1 MSPRRVAKAM
11 GLFGAAAL
19 VVVLAVAIYVVRHRS
34 PATTLQQVA
43 EVMPNALLHAHNL
56 KWTQMS
62 GGQSQWHL
70 SARDASYSHDKT
82 SLVLTDAE
90 LSMVSKDGKN
100 VDVTAPRAEISVT
113 GNHINQ
119 AHLSGGL
126 KINYGDFVLKNGD
139 ATFAPDKDI
148 VSAPGEVEV
157 QGQGLT
163 VTGVGLTGHP
173 NERNFTLLSQTNTLV
188 APKKNSE
195 LKSGKSER
203 RGRPE

>member
-1 MSPRRVAKAM
+1 MSPKRVAKAM

-19 VVVLAVAIYVVRHRS
+19 AVVLAVTVYVVRHRS

-43 EVMPNALLHAHNL
+43 GIVPSALLHAHNL
-56 KWTQMS
+56 KWTQMA
-62 GGQSQWHL
+62 GGLSQWRL

-82 SLVLTDAE
+82 SLVLTGAE

-100 VDVTAPRAEISVT
+100 VEVIAPRAEISVT

-126 KINYGDFVLKNGD
+126 EINYGDFVLKTD
-139 ATFAPDKDI
+139 EAICAPDKDM
-148 VSAPGEVEV
+148 VSAPGQVEV
-157 QGQGLT
+157 KGQGLT

-173 NERNFTLLSQTNTLV
+173 NERSFSLLSQTKTV
-188 APKKNSE
+188 VDAKKGSV
-195 LKSGKSER
+195 LKSGKS
-203 RGRPE
+203 

>member
-1 MSPRRVAKAM
+1 MSPKRVAKAM

-19 VVVLAVAIYVVRHRS
+19 AVVLAVAIYVVRHRA
-34 PATTLQQVA
+34 PATTMQQMADLV
-43 EVMPNALLHAHNL
+43 PSALLHAHNL

-70 SARDASYSHDKT
+70 SAREASYSHDKT

-100 VDVTAPRAEISVT
+100 VKVSAPRAEISVT

-126 KINYGDFVLKNGD
+126 RINYGDFELKTAE
-139 ATFAPDKDI
+139 ATFSPDKD
-148 VSAPGEVEV
+148 VVNAPGQVEV
-157 QGQGLT
+157 QGQGMT

-173 NERNFTLLSQTNTLV
+173 NERNFTLLSQTNTV
-188 APKKNSE
+188 VIPKKSSD
-195 LKSGKSER
+195 LKSGKS
-203 RGRPE
+203 

>member
-1 MSPRRVAKAM
+1 MSPKRVAKAM

-19 VVVLAVAIYVVRHRS
+19 AVVLAVAIYVVRHRA
-34 PATTLQQVA
+34 PATTMQQMADLV
-43 EVMPNALLHAHNL
+43 PSALLHAHNL

-70 SARDASYSHDKT
+70 SAREASYSHDKT

-100 VDVTAPRAEISVT
+100 VKVSAPRAEISVT

-126 KINYGDFVLKNGD
+126 RINYGDFVLKTAE
-139 ATFAPDKDI
+139 ATFSPDKD
-148 VSAPGEVEV
+148 VVNAPGQVEV
-157 QGQGLT
+157 QGQGMT

-173 NERNFTLLSQTNTLV
+173 NERNFTLLSQTNTV
-188 APKKNSE
+188 VIPKKSSD
-195 LKSGKSER
+195 LKSGKS
-203 RGRPE
+203 

>member
-1 MSPRRVAKAM
+1 MSPKRVAKAM

-19 VVVLAVAIYVVRHRS
+19 AVVLAVAIYVVRHRA
-34 PATTLQQVA
+34 PATTMQQMADLV
-43 EVMPNALLHAHNL
+43 PSALLHAHNL

-70 SARDASYSHDKT
+70 SAREASYSHDKT

-100 VDVTAPRAEISVT
+100 VEVSAPRAEISVT
-113 GNHINQ
+113 GNHINR

-126 KINYGDFVLKNGD
+126 RINYGDFVLKTAE
-139 ATFAPDKDI
+139 ATFSPDKD
-148 VSAPGEVEV
+148 VVNAPGQVEV
-157 QGQGLT
+157 QGQGMT

-173 NERNFTLLSQTNTLV
+173 NERNFTLLSQTNTV
-188 APKKNSE
+188 VIPKKSSD
-195 LKSGKSER
+195 LKSGKS
-203 RGRPE
+203 

>member
-1 MSPRRVAKAM
+1 M

-19 VVVLAVAIYVVRHRS
+19 AVVLAVAIYVVRHRA

-43 EVMPNALLHAHNL
+43 DMVPNALLHAHNL

-62 GGQSQWHL
+62 GGLSQWHL

-100 VDVTAPRAEISVT
+100 IDVTAPYAEIFVT
-113 GNHINQ
+113 GNHINR

-126 KINYGDFVLKNGD
+126 KIDYGDFVLTTD
-139 ATFAPDKDI
+139 EATFAPDKDV
-148 VSAPGEVEV
+148 VSAPGEVQVE
-157 QGQGLT
+157 GQGLT

-173 NERNFTLLSQTNTLV
+173 NERSFTLLSQTNTV
-188 APKKNSE
+188 VVPKKRSD
-195 LKSGKSER
+195 LKSGKS
-203 RGRPE
+203 

>member
-19 VVVLAVAIYVVRHRS
+19 AVVIAVAVYVVRHRA
-34 PATTLQQVA
+34 PATTIQQMSGMV
-43 EVMPNALLHAHNL
+43 PSALLHAHNL

-82 SLVLTDAE
+82 SLILTGAE

-100 VDVTAPRAEISVT
+100 VEVSAPRAEISVT

-126 KINYGDFVLKNGD
+126 KINYGDFVLTTSE

-148 VSAPGEVEV
+148 VSAPGVVEV
-157 QGQGLT
+157 AGQGLT
-163 VTGVGLTGHP
+163 VKGVGLTGHP
-173 NERNFTLLSQTNTLV
+173 NQRNFSLLSQTDTV
-188 APKKNSE
+188 VVPKKNSG
-195 LKSGKSER
+195 LKSGNS
-203 RGRPE
+203 

>member
-1 MSPRRVAKAM
+1 MSPKRVAKAM

-19 VVVLAVAIYVVRHRS
+19 AVVLAVAVYVVRHRA
-34 PATTLQQVA
+34 PATTLQQLA
-43 EVMPNALLHAHNL
+43 DKMPDALLHAHNL

-62 GGQSQWHL
+62 RGLSQWHL

-100 VDVTAPRAEISVT
+100 VQVSAPRAEISVT
-113 GNHINQ
+113 GNHINR

-126 KINYGDFVLKNGD
+126 RIDYGDFVLTTD
-139 ATFAPDKDI
+139 EATFAPDKDL
-148 VSAPGEVEV
+148 VNAPGQV
-157 QGQGLT
+157 QVAGQGLT

-173 NERNFTLLSQTNTLV
+173 NERNFTLLSQTNTV
-188 APKKNSE
+188 VVPKKRSD
-195 LKSGKSER
+195 LKSGKS
-203 RGRPE
+203 

>member
-1 MSPRRVAKAM
+1 MSPKRVAKAM

-19 VVVLAVAIYVVRHRS
+19 AVVLAVAIYVVRHRA
-34 PATTLQQVA
+34 PATTMQQMADLV
-43 EVMPNALLHAHNL
+43 PSALLHAHNL

-62 GGQSQWHL
+62 GAQSQWHL
-70 SARDASYSHDKT
+70 SAREASYSHDKT

-100 VDVTAPRAEISVT
+100 VEVSAPRAEISVT

-126 KINYGDFVLKNGD
+126 RINYGDFELKTAE
-139 ATFAPDKDI
+139 ATFSPDKD
-148 VSAPGEVEV
+148 VVNAPGQVEV
-157 QGQGLT
+157 QGQGMT

-173 NERNFTLLSQTNTLV
+173 NERNFTLLSQTNTV
-188 APKKNSE
+188 VIPKKSSD
-195 LKSGKSER
+195 LKSGKS
-203 RGRPE
+203 

>member
-1 MSPRRVAKAM
+1 MSPKRVAKAM

-19 VVVLAVAIYVVRHRS
+19 AVVLAVAVYVVRHRA

-43 EVMPNALLHAHNL
+43 DMVPNALLHAHNL

-62 GGQSQWHL
+62 GGLSQWHL

-82 SLVLTDAE
+82 SLVLTEAE

-100 VDVTAPRAEISVT
+100 VQVTAPYAEISVT
-113 GNHINQ
+113 GNHINR

-126 KINYGDFVLKNGD
+126 KIDYGDFVLTTD
-139 ATFAPDKDI
+139 EATFAPDKD
-148 VSAPGEVEV
+148 VVNAPGEVQVE
-157 QGQGLT
+157 GQGLT

-173 NERNFTLLSQTNTLV
+173 NERSFSLLSQTNTV
-188 APKKNSE
+188 VVPKKRSD
-195 LKSGKSER
+195 LKSGKS
-203 RGRPE
+203 

>member
-1 MSPRRVAKAM
+1 MSPKRVAKAM

-19 VVVLAVAIYVVRHRS
+19 AVVLAVAIYVVRHRA
-34 PATTLQQVA
+34 PATTMQQMADLV
-43 EVMPNALLHAHNL
+43 PSALLHAHNL

-70 SARDASYSHDKT
+70 SAREASYSHDKT

-100 VDVTAPRAEISVT
+100 VEVSAPRAEISVT

-126 KINYGDFVLKNGD
+126 RINYGDFVLKTAE
-139 ATFAPDKDI
+139 ATFSPDKD
-148 VSAPGEVEV
+148 VVNAPGQVEV
-157 QGQGLT
+157 QGQGMT

-173 NERNFTLLSQTNTLV
+173 NERNFTLLSQTNTV
-188 APKKNSE
+188 VIPKKSSD
-195 LKSGKSER
+195 LKSGKS
-203 RGRPE
+203 

>member
-19 VVVLAVAIYVVRHRS
+19 AAVLVVAVWVVRHRA
-34 PATTLQQVA
+34 PVTTLQQMANV
-43 EVMPNALLHAHNL
+43 VPGALLHARNL

-70 SARDASYSHDKT
+70 SARDASYSRDKT

-100 VDVTAPRAEISVT
+100 VEVSAPRAEISVT

-126 KINYGDFVLKNGD
+126 RINYGDFVLKTD
-139 ATFAPDKDI
+139 EATFTPDQDI
-148 VSAPGEVEV
+148 VNAPGEVTV

-163 VTGVGLTGHP
+163 VRGVGMTGHP
-173 NERNFTLLSQTNTLV
+173 NERNFSLLSQTNTV
-188 APKKNSE
+188 VVPKKISD
-195 LKSGKSER
+195 LKSGKS
-203 RGRPE
+203 

>member
-1 MSPRRVAKAM
+1 MSPKRVAKAM

-19 VVVLAVAIYVVRHRS
+19 AVVLAVAIYVVRHRA
-34 PATTLQQVA
+34 PATTMQQMADLV
-43 EVMPNALLHAHNL
+43 PSALLHAHNL

-70 SARDASYSHDKT
+70 SAREASYSHDKT
-82 SLVLTDAE
+82 SLVLSDAE

-100 VDVTAPRAEISVT
+100 VEVSAPRAEISVT

-126 KINYGDFVLKNGD
+126 RINYGDFVLKTAE
-139 ATFAPDKDI
+139 ATFSPDKD
-148 VSAPGEVEV
+148 VVNAPGQVEV
-157 QGQGLT
+157 QGQGMT

-173 NERNFTLLSQTNTLV
+173 NERNFTLLSQTNTV
-188 APKKNSE
+188 VIPKKSSD
-195 LKSGKSER
+195 LKSGKS
-203 RGRPE
+203 

>member
-1 MSPRRVAKAM
+1 MSPKRVAKAM

-19 VVVLAVAIYVVRHRS
+19 AVVLAVAVYVVRHRA

-43 EVMPNALLHAHNL
+43 DMVPNALLHAHNL

-62 GGQSQWHL
+62 GGLSQWHL

-82 SLVLTDAE
+82 SLVLTEAE

-100 VDVTAPRAEISVT
+100 VQVTAPYAEISVT

-126 KINYGDFVLKNGD
+126 KIDYGDFVLTTD
-139 ATFAPDKDI
+139 EATFAPDKD
-148 VSAPGEVEV
+148 VVNAPGEVQVE
-157 QGQGLT
+157 GQGLT

-173 NERNFTLLSQTNTLV
+173 NERSFSLLSQTNTV
-188 APKKNSE
+188 VVPKKRSD
-195 LKSGKSER
+195 LKSGKS
-203 RGRPE
+203 

>member
-1 MSPRRVAKAM
+1 MMSPRRVAKAM

-19 VVVLAVAIYVVRHRS
+19 AVVLVVAVWVVRHRS
-34 PATTLQQVA
+34 SATTLQQMTGMVTG
-43 EVMPNALLHAHNL
+43 ALLHAHNL

-62 GGQSQWHL
+62 GGQSRWHL

-82 SLVLTDAE
+82 SLLLTDAE
-90 LSMVSKDGKN
+90 LSMVSKDGRN
-100 VDVTAPRAEISVT
+100 VEVTAPRAEISVT

-126 KINYGDFVLKNGD
+126 RINYGDFVLRTGE

-148 VSAPGEVEV
+148 MNAPGEVKVE
-157 QGQGLT
+157 GQGLT

-173 NERNFTLLSQTNTLV
+173 NERTFSLLSQTNTV
-188 APKKNSE
+188 VVPNKSSD
-195 LKSGKSER
+195 LKSGKS
-203 RGRPE
+203 

>member
-19 VVVLAVAIYVVRHRS
+19 AVTLAVAIYVVRHRA
-34 PATTLQQVA
+34 PATTMQQMADIV
-43 EVMPNALLHAHNL
+43 PSALLHAHNI

-62 GGQSQWHL
+62 GGLSQWHL
-70 SARDASYSHDKT
+70 SAREASYSHDKT

-90 LSMVSKDGKN
+90 LSMVAKDGKN
-100 VDVTAPRAEISVT
+100 VEVSAPRAEISVT

-126 KINYGDFVLKNGD
+126 RINYGDFVLKTAE
-139 ATFAPDKDI
+139 ATFSPDKDI
-148 VSAPGEVEV
+148 VNAPGAVEV
-157 QGQGLT
+157 AGQGLT

-173 NERNFTLLSQTNTLV
+173 NQRSFTLLSQTNTV
-188 APKKNSE
+188 VVPKKRSD
-195 LKSGKSER
+195 LKSGKS
-203 RGRPE
+203 

>member
-1 MSPRRVAKAM
+1 MSPKRVAKAM

-19 VVVLAVAIYVVRHRS
+19 AAVLAVAVWVVRHRA
-34 PATTLQQVA
+34 PATTVQQMANMV
-43 EVMPNALLHAHNL
+43 PGALLHARNL

-70 SARDASYSHDKT
+70 SARDASYSRDKT

-100 VDVTAPRAEISVT
+100 VEVSAPRAEISVT

-126 KINYGDFVLKNGD
+126 RINYGDFVLKTEE
-139 ATFAPDKDI
+139 ATFAPDKDA
-148 VSAPGEVEV
+148 VNAPGEVTIR
-157 QGQGLT
+157 GQGLS
-163 VTGVGLTGHP
+163 VTGVGMTGHP
-173 NERNFTLLSQTNTLV
+173 NERNFSLLSQTKTVVVPNKV
-188 APKKNSE
+188 GD
-195 LKSGKSER
+195 LKSGKS
-203 RGRPE
+203 

>member
-1 MSPRRVAKAM
+1 MSPKRVAKAM

-19 VVVLAVAIYVVRHRS
+19 AVVLAVAIYVVRHRA
-34 PATTLQQVA
+34 PATTMQQMADLV
-43 EVMPNALLHAHNL
+43 PSALLHAHNL

-70 SARDASYSHDKT
+70 SAREASYSHDKT

-100 VDVTAPRAEISVT
+100 VEVSAPRAEISVT

-126 KINYGDFVLKNGD
+126 RINYGDFVLKTAE
-139 ATFAPDKDI
+139 ATFSPDKD
-148 VSAPGEVEV
+148 VVNAPGQVEV
-157 QGQGLT
+157 QGQGMT

-173 NERNFTLLSQTNTLV
+173 NERNFTLLSQTNTV
-188 APKKNSE
+188 VIPKKSSDF
-195 LKSGKSER
+195 KSGKS
-203 RGRPE
+203 

>member
-1 MSPRRVAKAM
+1 MSPKRVAKAM

-19 VVVLAVAIYVVRHRS
+19 AVVLAVAIYVVRHRA
-34 PATTLQQVA
+34 PATTMQQMADLV
-43 EVMPNALLHAHNL
+43 PSALLHAHNL

-62 GGQSQWHL
+62 GAQSQWHL
-70 SARDASYSHDKT
+70 SAREASYSHDKT

-100 VDVTAPRAEISVT
+100 VKVSAPRAEISVT

-126 KINYGDFVLKNGD
+126 RINYGDFELKTAE
-139 ATFAPDKDI
+139 ATFSPDKD
-148 VSAPGEVEV
+148 VVNAPGQVEV
-157 QGQGLT
+157 QGQGMT

-173 NERNFTLLSQTNTLV
+173 NERNFTLLSQTNTV
-188 APKKNSE
+188 VIPKKSSD
-195 LKSGKSER
+195 LKSGKS
-203 RGRPE
+203 

>member
-1 MSPRRVAKAM
+1 MSPKRVAKAM

-19 VVVLAVAIYVVRHRS
+19 AVVLAVAIYVVRHRA
-34 PATTLQQVA
+34 PAATMQQMADLV
-43 EVMPNALLHAHNL
+43 PSALLHAHNL

-70 SARDASYSHDKT
+70 SAREASYSHDKT

-100 VDVTAPRAEISVT
+100 VEVSAPRAEISVT

-126 KINYGDFVLKNGD
+126 RINYGDFVLKTAE
-139 ATFAPDKDI
+139 ATFSPDKD
-148 VSAPGEVEV
+148 VVNAPGQVEV
-157 QGQGLT
+157 QGQGMT

-173 NERNFTLLSQTNTLV
+173 NERNFTLLSQTNTV
-188 APKKNSE
+188 VIPKKSSD
-195 LKSGKSER
+195 LKSGKS
-203 RGRPE
+203 

>member
-11 GLFGAAAL
+11 GIFGAAAL
-19 VVVLAVAIYVVRHRS
+19 AVVLAVAVWVVRHRS
-34 PATTLQQVA
+34 AATSLQQMAGV
-43 EVMPNALLHAHNL
+43 VPGALLHAHNL

-62 GGQSQWHL
+62 GGLSQWHL
-70 SARDASYSHDKT
+70 RARDASYSKDRT

-100 VDVTAPRAEISVT
+100 VEVNAPRAIISVT

-126 KINYGDFVLKNGD
+126 RINYGDFVLKTGE

-148 VSAPGEVEV
+148 VTAPGEVEV
-157 QGQGLT
+157 EGQGLK

-173 NERNFTLLSQTNTLV
+173 NERSFTLLSQTNTV
-188 APKKNSE
+188 VVPKKSSD
-195 LKSGKSER
+195 LKSGKS
-203 RGRPE
+203 

>member
-19 VVVLAVAIYVVRHRS
+19 AVVLAVAIYVVRHRS
-34 PATTLQQVA
+34 PATTLQQMA
-43 EVMPNALLHAHNL
+43 QVMPNALLHAHNL

-100 VDVTAPRAEISVT
+100 VEVNAPRAEISVT

-126 KINYGDFVLKNGD
+126 RINYGDFVLKTGE
-139 ATFAPDKDI
+139 ATFAPDKDM
-148 VSAPGEVEV
+148 VSAPGEVQVE
-157 QGQGLT
+157 GQGLT

-173 NERNFTLLSQTNTLV
+173 NERNFSLLSQTNTV
-188 APKKNSE
+188 VVPKKSSE
-195 LKSGKSER
+195 LKSGKS
-203 RGRPE
+203 

>member
-1 MSPRRVAKAM
+1 MSPKRVAKAM

-19 VVVLAVAIYVVRHRS
+19 AVVLAVAIYVVRHRA
-34 PATTLQQVA
+34 PATTMQQMADLV
-43 EVMPNALLHAHNL
+43 PSALLHAHNL

-70 SARDASYSHDKT
+70 SAREASYSHDKT

-100 VDVTAPRAEISVT
+100 VEVSAPRAEISVT

-119 AHLSGGL
+119 AHFSGGL
-126 KINYGDFVLKNGD
+126 RINYGDFVLKTAE
-139 ATFAPDKDI
+139 ATFSPDKD
-148 VSAPGEVEV
+148 VVNAPGQVEV
-157 QGQGLT
+157 QGQGMT

-173 NERNFTLLSQTNTLV
+173 NERNFTLLSQTNTV
-188 APKKNSE
+188 VIPKKSSD
-195 LKSGKSER
+195 LKSGKS
-203 RGRPE
+203 

>member
-1 MSPRRVAKAM
+1 MSPKRVAKAM

-19 VVVLAVAIYVVRHRS
+19 AVVLAVAIYVVRHRA
-34 PATTLQQVA
+34 PATTMQQMADLV
-43 EVMPNALLHAHNL
+43 PNALLHAHNL

-70 SARDASYSHDKT
+70 SAREASYSHDKT

-100 VDVTAPRAEISVT
+100 VEVSAPRAEISVT

-126 KINYGDFVLKNGD
+126 RINYGDFVLKTAE
-139 ATFAPDKDI
+139 ATFSPDKD
-148 VSAPGEVEV
+148 VVNAPGQVEV
-157 QGQGLT
+157 QGQGMT

-173 NERNFTLLSQTNTLV
+173 NERNFTLLSQTNTV
-188 APKKNSE
+188 VIPKKSSD
-195 LKSGKSER
+195 LKSGKS
-203 RGRPE
+203 

>member
-1 MSPRRVAKAM
+1 MSPKRVAKAM

-19 VVVLAVAIYVVRHRS
+19 AVVLAVAIYVVRHRA
-34 PATTLQQVA
+34 PATTMQQMADLV
-43 EVMPNALLHAHNL
+43 PSALLHAHNL

-70 SARDASYSHDKT
+70 SAREASYSHDKT

-100 VDVTAPRAEISVT
+100 VEVSAPRAEISVT

-126 KINYGDFVLKNGD
+126 RINYGDFVLKTAE
-139 ATFAPDKDI
+139 ATFSPDKD
-148 VSAPGEVEV
+148 VVNAPGQVEV
-157 QGQGLT
+157 QGQGMT

-173 NERNFTLLSQTNTLV
+173 NERNFTLLSQTNTV
-188 APKKNSE
+188 VIPKKSSD
-195 LKSGKSER
+195 LK
-203 RGRPE
+203 